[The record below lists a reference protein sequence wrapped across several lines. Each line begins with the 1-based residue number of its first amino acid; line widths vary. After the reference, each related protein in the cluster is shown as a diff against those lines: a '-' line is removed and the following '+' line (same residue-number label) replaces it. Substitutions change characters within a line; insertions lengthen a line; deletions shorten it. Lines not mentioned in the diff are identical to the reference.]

1 MIVSSFLALF
11 VLLLAA
17 IVSGSISA
25 FVFACLFYAIGILFC
40 QTVPSFARVGARK
53 VFNVVFSSA
62 LLFAIFH
69 YMDTVVDW
77 NNFAQDWK
85 DEYKFWTLSNYL
97 ADYSSLEQLAKDC
110 FVYRVHI
117 ENEGY
122 IFYIGMLAYM
132 AEHFFDGNHLLL
144 QFLGS
149 VISGSLMAIVF
160 YKICLLFFDAKRSV
174 IYALLYS
181 LCTVVFYYSFTLVR
195 DIHIAFFYILS
206 FYIIFKRFSI
216 KGFVLLLLNVLIVWH
231 LRFEHGLFLFVF
243 VAYYVYERVKRN
255 VVLVGVLAL
264 LGGSV
269 FIAYFLEDFIYA
281 QESMAHYMEFT
292 SDAVFGVEDSLGAVF
307 YTFPSPIKEIM
318 ILLNSFLQPFPSW
331 TALSNATNV
340 FSGIV
345 AFVDIVRGIFWFVV
359 FVSLLVWLFVDKL
372 YKNIPKK
379 FVYLLLIILGFLIL
393 NTSNMNVRRV
403 MCVYPII
410 FLVYVWIQNKYIS
423 QSKCFRVTCRIVSF
437 YVCLI
442 FVYVVI
448 KYLT

>member
-69 YMDTVVDW
+69 YM
-77 NNFAQDWK
+77 
-85 DEYKFWTLSNYL
+85 
-97 ADYSSLEQLAKDC
+97 
-110 FVYRVHI
+110 I

-216 KGFVLLLLNVLIVWH
+216 KGFVLLLLNVKTVKS
-231 LRFEHGLFLFVF
+231 GL
-243 VAYYVYERVKRN
+243 
-255 VVLVGVLAL
+255 
-264 LGGSV
+264 
-269 FIAYFLEDFIYA
+269 
-281 QESMAHYMEFT
+281 
-292 SDAVFGVEDSLGAVF
+292 
-307 YTFPSPIKEIM
+307 
-318 ILLNSFLQPFPSW
+318 
-331 TALSNATNV
+331 
-340 FSGIV
+340 
-345 AFVDIVRGIFWFVV
+345 
-359 FVSLLVWLFVDKL
+359 
-372 YKNIPKK
+372 
-379 FVYLLLIILGFLIL
+379 
-393 NTSNMNVRRV
+393 
-403 MCVYPII
+403 
-410 FLVYVWIQNKYIS
+410 
-423 QSKCFRVTCRIVSF
+423 
-437 YVCLI
+437 
-442 FVYVVI
+442 
-448 KYLT
+448 